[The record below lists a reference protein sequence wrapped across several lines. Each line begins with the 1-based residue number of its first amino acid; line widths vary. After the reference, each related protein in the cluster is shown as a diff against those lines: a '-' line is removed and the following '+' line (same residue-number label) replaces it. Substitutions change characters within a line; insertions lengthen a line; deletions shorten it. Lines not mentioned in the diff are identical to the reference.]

1 MLLPSQKIVTGI
13 VMKFSAKIALVLGLS
28 TPAFAFAECGGD
40 FGGFVSN
47 LESEARALGYSN
59 NVSRQFFDSVAHDPK
74 VIRADRAQ
82 GVFQLPFTE
91 FARRLIS
98 QHRIDHGKK
107 NRSKFDWVFDEIKR
121 DHGIDAGVLLAF
133 WAFETDYGAFQ
144 GDFNTL
150 NALVTLAHDCRRPEL
165 FRPQIFSAL
174 ELFRRGDFD
183 PDTTTGAWAGEIG
196 MVQMLPGD
204 ILENGV
210 DGDGD
215 GTVSLKTSAP
225 DALMSAAKM
234 LSHLG
239 WQANEPWIQEVHL
252 PSDFDWS
259 QTGLETKK
267 SVYQWARLGAS
278 PAVGDW
284 QNTRAEASIIVPQG
298 RKGPAFIAYP
308 NFDVYFEWNQSF
320 VYVTTAAYFATRLEG
335 APVFNSGNP
344 DPGLNDTQMKTLQ
357 RKLQNLGYDVGK
369 IDGILGA
376 NTRRAV
382 QQEQQRL
389 GLPADA
395 WPTIGL
401 VDKL

>member
-1 MLLPSQKIVTGI
+1 
-13 VMKFSAKIALVLGLS
+13 MKVLAKIALLGCLS
-28 TPAFAFAECGGD
+28 LPHAASAECGGN
-40 FGGFVSN
+40 FSSFVSGMAQ
-47 LESEARALGYSN
+47 EASDLGH
-59 NVSRQFFDSVAHDPK
+59 SRRSIQTFFDGVTHDPK

-82 GVFQLPFTE
+82 GVFQIPFVD
-91 FARRLIS
+91 FSRRLIS
-98 QHRIDHGKK
+98 QHRIDHGVK
-107 NRSKFDWVFDEIKR
+107 NRAKYNNVFAQIKR
-121 DHGIDAGVLLAF
+121 DYGIDPGVLLAF

-165 FRPQIFSAL
+165 FRPQVFSAL
-174 ELFRRGDFD
+174 ELYSQGDFD

-210 DGDGD
+210 DADGD
-215 GTVSLKTSAP
+215 GHVRLKTSAP

-239 WQANEPWIQEVHL
+239 WQPNEPWIQEITL
-252 PSDFDWS
+252 PADFDWS
-259 QTGLETKK
+259 ATGRDYTK
-267 SVYQWARLGAS
+267 SVYQWARLGVT
-278 PAVGDW
+278 PRTGDW
-284 QNTRAEASIIVPQG
+284 QNTKAQASIIIPQG

-308 NFDVYFEWNQSF
+308 NFNVYFEWNQSF
-320 VYVTTAAYFATRLEG
+320 VYVATAAYFATRLEG
-335 APVFNSGNP
+335 APVYNAGNP
-344 DPGLNDTQMKTLQ
+344 DPGLDDATMKRLQ
-357 RKLQNLGYDVGK
+357 TKLQNLGYDVGK

-395 WPTIGL
+395 WPTSEL
-401 VDKL
+401 VNQL